1 MMGAGRRLDRRRVE
15 GAGSWL
21 WLVLACVLSVAG
33 GRARAHAQTDPAD
46 SMQSSDPSDRP
57 PEPPPIRVSVVTFG
71 IGDAVHQYFGHNA
84 LVIEGPQLPQP
95 TVFNYGM
102 FTFGPGMV
110 SQFLHGRLKFW
121 LGLTE
126 LHRTVAQYAAAN
138 RDVRLSELNLTQD
151 QARSVLGRL
160 LHDARPENRAYL
172 YDHYFDNC
180 STRVR
185 DVLDGALHGQ
195 LRRAWSGRA
204 RFTLRQDTMRHTQH
218 DLLTEWGMML
228 ALNSSVDRQ
237 QSRWNQA
244 FLPLELESLLQY
256 TTYMDENAAH
266 VPLVSKVTTLYSADR
281 PAPPTSP
288 ETRWPFTLGCGT
300 LAGLLT
306 VLVGERARSRPRP
319 WRTLLV
325 FCMALY
331 GLVSGLV
338 GTLLV
343 YLALWSD
350 HAVAHG
356 NANILLWNPFNLLA
370 GVLSA
375 AELATDSSSS
385 VGHFV
390 QRAADAIWFVIGASS
405 LTLLMLELAPL
416 NFEQDVSLTASLIVP
431 ISVGIAIARSR
442 SPDPQHVGSA
452 AFVIT
457 QRT

>member
-1 MMGAGRRLDRRRVE
+1 MVASRRLGRRRVE
-15 GAGSWL
+15 GAAACA
-21 WLVLACVLSVAG
+21 WLVLACVSVWTG
-33 GRARAHAQTDPAD
+33 GPARAHAQADPAESMQSRDPAD
-46 SMQSSDPSDRP
+46 RP
-57 PEPPPIRVSVVTFG
+57 PAPPPIRVSVVTFG
-71 IGDAVHQYFGHNA
+71 TGNAVHQYFGHNA
-84 LVIEGPQLPQP
+84 LVIEGADVPEP

-102 FTFGPGMV
+102 FTFGPDML

-126 LHRTVAQYAAAN
+126 LQRTVAQYAAAN
-138 RDVRLSELNLTQD
+138 RDVRLSELNLTQN
-151 QARSVLGRL
+151 QARAVLSRL
-160 LHDARPENRAYL
+160 RHDARPENRVYL

-204 RFTLRQDTMRHTQH
+204 RFTLRQDTMRHTQN
-218 DLLTEWGMML
+218 DPLTEWGMML
-228 ALNSSVDRQ
+228 ALNSSVDRPQ
-237 QSRWNQA
+237 TRWNQA
-244 FLPLELESLLQY
+244 FLPLELERLLQY
-256 TTYMDENAAH
+256 TTYMDEDAAR
-266 VPLVSKVTTLYSADR
+266 VPLVSKVRTLYRSDR
-281 PAPPTSP
+281 PAPAASP

-300 LAGLLT
+300 LAGLCT
-306 VLVGERARSRPRP
+306 VLLGERARQRPKR
-319 WRTLLV
+319 WRTLLLV
-325 FCMALY
+325 CMSVY

-375 AELATDSSSS
+375 AELATDSSSTL
-385 VGHFV
+385 GHFF
-390 QRAADAIWFVIGASS
+390 QRAADAIWFVTCASS
-405 LTLLMLELAPL
+405 LTLLILELAPI
-416 NFEQDVSLTASLIVP
+416 NFEQDVSLTASLLVP

-442 SPDPQHVGSA
+442 SPDPQRMDSA